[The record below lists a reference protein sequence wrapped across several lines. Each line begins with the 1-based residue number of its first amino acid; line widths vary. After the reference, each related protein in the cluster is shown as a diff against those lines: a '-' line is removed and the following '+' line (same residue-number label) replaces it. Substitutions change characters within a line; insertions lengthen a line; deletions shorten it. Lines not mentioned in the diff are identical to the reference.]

1 MRVPSANPDRF
12 PHGHAVLAI
21 ELQPQTLADRLVVEQ
36 RAATELA
43 EAVAADLARLVP
55 EIAGRGLAVLGAH
68 FDPTELLRPG
78 WPVHA
83 TLRDLLIRAP
93 DGQGGST
100 VVAFGSHQGRL
111 PASLSP
117 DANQVGGPLRLLPI
131 TVVAPKSA
139 LSEIASRMEEV
150 LMETGMAG
158 AGTALLAQEV
168 FGARVEHAR
177 YLSLHDL
184 LALTAM
190 QYQHAGLTA
199 LWPLL
204 EAALLAP
211 EAEEWLDAPPEPVLL
226 HADGKV
232 FVGAPEFD
240 AWCASELCP
249 ADCPTGHR
257 EAMYAH
263 FRRRQRQLSAVL
275 EAHGVPVRMVDCPVG
290 TDARSRLLAE
300 RGM

>member
-68 FDPTELLRPG
+68 FDPT
-78 WPVHA
+78 
-83 TLRDLLIRAP
+83 
-93 DGQGGST
+93 GST

-263 FRRRQRQLSAVL
+263 FQRRQRQLSAVL
-275 EAHGVPVRMVDCPVG
+275 EAHGVPVNKIECPLG
-290 TDARSRLLAE
+290 TDTRQRLRVE
-300 RGM
+300 CGD